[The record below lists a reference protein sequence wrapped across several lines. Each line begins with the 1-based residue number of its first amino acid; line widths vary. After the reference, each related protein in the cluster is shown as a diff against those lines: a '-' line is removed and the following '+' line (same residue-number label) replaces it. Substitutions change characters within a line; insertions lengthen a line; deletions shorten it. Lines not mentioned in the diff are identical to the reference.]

1 MVRNSRGESPLA
13 LRARITITFALVTL
27 CATLLVSVSTF
38 ILAKQYLVEQRER
51 SSIRQTFLNAR
62 LARDLLE
69 SGEREPQEVLDATVG
84 EVGTLALLRV
94 GGQWFAS
101 GVAADPNDLPASIIT
116 SLDEGAAA
124 HQRVVRAGQ
133 PRLIVGVPLG
143 DTGTQYLEIVPLDSL
158 QRTFRTLVVSL
169 LIGSAGT
176 SVAGM
181 FVGLYVSRRVLRPLT
196 KMSAVA
202 AGITAGDTTARL
214 DAQGDRDLVSLV
226 ESFNEMVDALQA
238 RIARE
243 QRFASDV
250 SHEMRTPLTVLK
262 ASVQLVEQRSPDLPP
277 RALEAVAMMS
287 RQVSYFERLVLDL
300 LEISRLDA
308 GVEQPVLE
316 ETDLVEFLSAIS
328 ADVDG
333 PAVTTT
339 SSGPVRTG
347 IDRRRVERIVRNLL
361 ENAQRYAG
369 GATAVVVGIE
379 DAHFV
384 TIDVEDA
391 GGGIPDDERQ
401 HLFERFWRGRDARHQ
416 ESKGS
421 GLGLALVADHLRL
434 LGGSIDVGASPS
446 HGAKFTVRLPIEE
459 GW

>member
-1 MVRNSRGESPLA
+1 MTREPRRESPLA

-27 CATLLVSVSTF
+27 CSTLLVSVSTF
-38 ILAKQYLVEQRER
+38 YLARQYLIEQRER

-69 SGEREPQEVLDATVG
+69 SGERQPQEVLDATVG

-94 GGQWFAS
+94 DGKWYAS
-101 GVAADPNDLPASIIT
+101 GVAADPNDLPASIIAA
-116 SLDEGAAA
+116 LDEDVAA

-133 PRLIVGVPLG
+133 PRLIVGVPLAN
-143 DTGTQYLEIVPLDSL
+143 TGTDYLEIVPLGQL
-158 QRTFRTLVVSL
+158 QRTFRTLVISL

-176 SVAGM
+176 TVAGM
-181 FVGLYVSRRVLRPLT
+181 FVGMYVSRRVLRPLT
-196 KMSAVA
+196 KMSVVA

-226 ESFNEMVDALQA
+226 DSFNEMVDALQA
-238 RIARE
+238 RIVRE

-262 ASVQLVEQRSPDLPP
+262 AAVQIVEGRAPDLPP
-277 RALEAVAMMS
+277 RAMEAVEMMS

-308 GVEQPVLE
+308 GVDQPELEQ
-316 ETDLVEFLSAIS
+316 TDLVEFVDMIS
-328 ADVDG
+328 AAVGG
-333 PAVTTT
+333 PTVTSTPE
-339 SSGPVRTG
+339 GPLRIGV
-347 IDRRRVERIVRNLL
+347 DRRRVERIVRNLL
-361 ENAQRYAG
+361 ENAERYAG
-369 GATAVVVGIE
+369 GATALMVGV
-379 DAHFV
+379 DGRFA
-384 TIDVEDA
+384 TITVDDS
-391 GGGIPDDERQ
+391 GGGIPVDERS

-434 LGGSIDVGASPS
+434 LGGSIEVGTSASD
-446 HGAKFTVRLPIEE
+446 GARFIVRLPIKE

>member
-1 MVRNSRGESPLA
+1 MTTEPSSESPLA

-27 CATLLVSVSTF
+27 CSTLLVSVSTF
-38 ILAKQYLVEQRER
+38 ILAKQYLIEQRER
-51 SSIRQTFLNAR
+51 SAIRQTFLNAR

-69 SGEREPQEVLDATVG
+69 SGERQPQAVLDATAG

-94 GGQWFAS
+94 EGQWFAS
-101 GVAADPNDLPASIIT
+101 GVAADPNDLPASIVAA
-116 SLDEGAAA
+116 LDAGVPA
-124 HQRVVRAGQ
+124 HQRVARAGQ
-133 PRLIVGVPLG
+133 PRLIVGVPLA
-143 DTGTQYLEIVPLDSL
+143 DTGTDYLEIIPLGSL

-176 SVAGM
+176 TVAGM
-181 FVGLYVSRRVLRPLT
+181 FVGMYVSRRVLRPLR

-214 DAQGDRDLVSLV
+214 DAQGDRDLVTLV
-226 ESFNEMVDALQA
+226 DSFNEMVDALQA
-238 RIARE
+238 KIIRE

-262 ASVQLVEQRSPDLPP
+262 AAVQLVERRAPDLPP
-277 RALEAVAMMS
+277 PAMEAVAMMS

-316 ETDLVEFLSAIS
+316 ETDIVEFISSIS
-328 ADVDG
+328 ADVGG
-333 PAVTTT
+333 PTVTSETP
-339 SSGPVRTG
+339 SHLRLGL
-347 IDRRRVERIVRNLL
+347 DRRRVERILRNLL

-369 GATAVVVGIE
+369 GATAVAVGVDGEVVT
-379 DAHFV
+379 V
-384 TIDVEDA
+384 TVDDD
-391 GGGIPDDERQ
+391 GRGIPDDERD
-401 HLFERFWRGRDARHQ
+401 HLFERFWRGRDARQQ

-434 LGGSIDVGASPS
+434 LSGSIDVGSSPS
-446 HGAKFTVRLPIEE
+446 GGARFVVRLPMKE